1 MRTALALLALVV
13 AAECQAAP
21 LTNTSYTIKRRP
33 APTTNAR
40 EIALPSNVV
49 IDLTSLLPLTV
60 NGAVVPPTRERS
72 RCPIDP
78 NTAFVDILVYPDG
91 TVVPTTKY
99 SSPSSFGM
107 DSAFIHLWVAER
119 SDLAPL
125 APGQTTAPLLP
136 LPTGAATTPAGQAFL
151 RARFGADAEIKGEY
165 ALVTIFARSG
175 RIAVNQ
181 AMPFDG
187 ADVGTAAYTTLT
199 PYAASQQGS
208 P

>member
-1 MRTALALLALVV
+1 MRYVLGLVVALVV

-21 LTNTSYTIKRRP
+21 LSQSYVIKRRP

-72 RCPIDP
+72 RCPIDA
-78 NTAFVDILVYPDG
+78 NTAFVDIMINPDG
-91 TVVPTTKY
+91 SAILTTKY
-99 SSPSSFGM
+99 SSPSSIGM
-107 DSAFIHLWVAER
+107 DGAFVHLWVAER
-119 SDLAPL
+119 SDLFPL

-151 RARFGADAEIKGEY
+151 RARFGDAEIKGEY

-175 RIAVNQ
+175 RVVANQ

-199 PYAASQQGS
+199 PYVASQQGA